1 MIGEQ
6 DRPLGATVQQRGSG
20 LVGFGKLNFVR
31 LRAGGFM
38 RLGALSTAVTLWL
51 LRTSGVLAF
60 PLIDLTN
67 QDQVPQGTELA
78 APDAQD
84 LQHQLQIANGLTAPP
99 GGGWTFVP
107 GINIQ
112 ELLTD
117 NVEEQ
122 HSPRQADLVSY
133 FAPGFSLAGD
143 LPRLQVS
150 LSYVPTLAIYT
161 RTGSLDSLTNQ
172 LNGLATVTLMPDLA
186 YVDVRALSGV
196 HNLYGG
202 LGGIGTLGAP
212 AGAGATAQTAI
223 PTLAG
228 NAVGLN
234 KMNEVQT
241 TSFAISPYLLHD
253 FGDWGT
259 GKVGYS
265 LGVTRSDTPT
275 GFASAP
281 LPTGGSNGQTLLSNE
296 AMAHFATGDILKLLR
311 NTIDLGVLQGRT
323 SIEPAGAVVGVGS
336 PPVLDGSTSSRI
348 IATDTLSY
356 ALTRSLE
363 VFVSGGHE
371 DITYSNQTVSSATGI
386 PGADG
391 AILPT
396 YTYSNVPGISIHDLT
411 WRFGG
416 TLTPGPDSSL
426 TLAYGHQNGYNSFSV
441 DGHYQATA
449 RTLLT
454 VSYGST
460 LGTQL
465 EYLQNQLNLAATNGT
480 GALINGQTGGP
491 LFGATNALPARD
503 GVFRTDALNVGARTS
518 LERDI
523 IAFNLLLTK
532 QTNSQSIAMSG
543 SNSSKSVNASWL
555 HQMRPDMTVSA
566 ALSFAVQDNTT
577 GNVGAF
583 NSGNSTSVVT
593 SLAWQYQISDTLR
606 ANVRY
611 SFLEQRSQ
619 ITVYNAFQNMLIF
632 GISKTF

>member
-6 DRPLGATVQQRGSG
+6 DRPRGATAQQRGSG
-20 LVGFGKLNFVR
+20 LVGCGKLNFVR
-31 LRAGGFM
+31 LGARGLI
-38 RLGALSTAVTLWL
+38 RLGVLGVAVTLWL
-51 LRTSGVLAF
+51 LRTNGVLAF
-60 PLIDLTN
+60 PLIDVSN

-78 APDAQD
+78 PPDAQD
-84 LQHQLQIANGLTAPP
+84 LQRQLQIANGLTAPAR
-99 GGGWTFVP
+99 GGWTFVP
-107 GINIQ
+107 RIDVQ

-150 LSYVPTLAIYT
+150 LSYAPTLSIYT

-172 LNGLATVTLMPDLA
+172 LNGLATITLMPDLA

-202 LGGIGTLGAP
+202 LGGIGTIGAP

-228 NAVGLN
+228 NAAGLN
-234 KMNEVQT
+234 KINEVQT
-241 TSFAISPYLLHD
+241 TSFGISPYLLHE

-265 LGVTRSDTPT
+265 LGVTRSDTPS
-275 GFASAP
+275 GFASTP
-281 LPTGGSNGQTLLSNE
+281 LPTGGSNGQTLLSSE
-296 AMAHFATGDILKLLR
+296 VMAHFATGDILEPLK
-311 NTIDLGVLQGRT
+311 NTIDLDMLQGRT
-323 SIEPAGAVVGVGS
+323 NLDPTGAVVGAGGS
-336 PPVLDGSTSSRI
+336 PVLDGSTSSRI
-348 IATDTLSY
+348 LATNTVSY
-356 ALTRSLE
+356 ALTRSLV

-371 DITYSNQTVSSATGI
+371 DITYSNQTVSSVTGI
-386 PGADG
+386 PHADG

-396 YTYSNVPGISIHDLT
+396 YTYRNVPGISIHDLT

-416 TLTPGPDSSL
+416 TWTPRPDSSL
-426 TLAYGHQNGYNSFSV
+426 TVAYGHENGYNSFSV

-465 EYLQNQLNLAATNGT
+465 EYLQNQFNLAATNGT
-480 GALINGQTGGP
+480 GTLINAQTGGP
-491 LFGATNALPARD
+491 LFGATNALPAQD
-503 GVFRTDALNVGARTS
+503 GVFRTNSLNVGSHTS
-518 LERDI
+518 SERDI

-532 QTNSQSIAMSG
+532 QANSQGGETSG
-543 SNSSKSVNASWL
+543 SSKSVNASWL

-566 ALSFAVQDNTT
+566 ALSFAVQDNTI
-577 GNVGAF
+577 GSAGAF
-583 NSGNSTSVVT
+583 SPGSSTSVVT
-593 SLAWQYQISDTLR
+593 SLAWQYQISDTLA

-611 SFLEQRSQ
+611 SFLEQRSP
-619 ITVYNAFQNMLIF
+619 IAVYSLFQNMLIV

>member
-6 DRPLGATVQQRGSG
+6 DQPRVATVQQLASG
-20 LVGFGKLNFVR
+20 LVGFGKPNFAH
-31 LRAGGFM
+31 LRAGGLT
-38 RLGALSTAVTLWL
+38 RLGALGIAVALWL
-51 LRTSGVLAF
+51 LRASGVLAF
-60 PLIDLTN
+60 PLIDLPN

-78 APDAQD
+78 TPDAQD
-84 LQHQLQIANGLTAPP
+84 LQHQLQIANGLAAPA

-107 GINIQ
+107 RIDVQ

-150 LSYVPTLAIYT
+150 LSYAPTLSIYA

-202 LGGIGTLGAP
+202 LGGLGTIGAP

-228 NAVGLN
+228 NAAGLT
-234 KMNEVQT
+234 KLNEVQT
-241 TSFAISPYLLHD
+241 TSFIISPYLLHD

-265 LGVTRSDTPT
+265 LGLSRSDTPS

-281 LPTGGSNGQTLLSNE
+281 FPTGGSNGQTLLSNE
-296 AMAHFATGDILKLLR
+296 ELAHFATGDFLGLLK
-311 NTIDLGVLQGRT
+311 NTIDLDMLQGRT
-323 SIEPAGAVVGVGS
+323 YLDLTGAVAAPGS
-336 PPVLDGSTSSRI
+336 PSVIDGSTSSRI
-348 IATDTLSY
+348 VATDSLSY
-356 ALTRSLE
+356 ALTRSLV

-371 DITYSNQTVSSATGI
+371 DISYSSQTVSGA
-386 PGADG
+386 PGLFG
-391 AILPT
+391 ANGALPPT
-396 YTYSNVPGISIHDLT
+396 YTYLDVPGLSIHDLT

-416 TLTPGPDSSL
+416 IWTPSPDSSL
-426 TLAYGHQNGYNSFSV
+426 TMSYGHQNGYNSISA
-441 DGHYQATA
+441 DGHFQATA

-454 VSYGST
+454 VSYSSI

-465 EYLQNQLNLAATNGT
+465 EYLQNRLNLAATNGT
-480 GALINGQTGGP
+480 GALINSQTGGP
-491 LFGATNALPARD
+491 LFGATNALAAQD
-503 GVFRTDALNVGARTS
+503 GVYRTDELNVGSNTV

-523 IAFNLLLTK
+523 IAFGLLLTK
-532 QTNSQSIAMSG
+532 QTDSQSAAMSG
-543 SNSSKSVNASWL
+543 SSKSVSATWL
-555 HQMRPDMTVSA
+555 HRMRPDMTTSA
-566 ALSFAVQDNTT
+566 AISFAIQDHTI
-577 GNVGAF
+577 GNAVSF
-583 NSGNSTSVVT
+583 TPGNSTSVVT
-593 SLAWQYQISDTLR
+593 SLAWQYQISDTLG

-611 SFLEQRSQ
+611 SFLEQQSP
-619 ITVYNAFQNMLIF
+619 IAVYSMFQNMLIV

>member
-6 DRPLGATVQQRGSG
+6 DRPRGATVQRRGSG
-20 LVGFGKLNFVR
+20 LVVLGKLNFAR
-31 LRAGGFM
+31 IRAEGFM
-38 RLGALSTAVTLWL
+38 RLGALSLAVTLWL

-60 PLIDLTN
+60 PLIDPTN

-84 LQHQLQIANGLTAPP
+84 LQRQLQLANGLTAPA

-107 GINIQ
+107 RIDVQ

-150 LSYVPTLAIYT
+150 LSYAPTLSIYT
-161 RTGSLDSLTNQ
+161 QTGSLDSLTNQ
-172 LNGLATVTLMPDLA
+172 LNGLATVTLMPELA

-202 LGGIGTLGAP
+202 LGGLGTIGAP

-228 NAVGLN
+228 NAEGLN
-234 KMNEVQT
+234 KLNEVQT

-259 GKVGYS
+259 AKVGYS
-265 LGVTRSDTPT
+265 LGLSRSDTPS
-275 GFASAP
+275 GFALAP
-281 LPTGGSNGQTLLSNE
+281 LPTGSSNGQTLLSNE
-296 AMAHFATGDILKLLR
+296 ELAHFATGDFLGLLK
-311 NTIDLGVLQGRT
+311 NTIDLDMLQGRT
-323 SIEPAGAVVGVGS
+323 YLDLTGAVAAPGS
-336 PPVLDGSTSSRI
+336 PPVIDGSTSSRI
-348 IATDTLSY
+348 VATDTISY
-356 ALTRSLE
+356 ALTRSLV
-363 VFVSGGHE
+363 VFLSGGHE
-371 DITYSNQTVSSATGI
+371 DITYSSQTITGA
-386 PGADG
+386 PGLLG
-391 AILPT
+391 SNGTLLPT
-396 YTYSNVPGISIHDLT
+396 YTYRDVPGISVHDLT

-416 TLTPGPDSSL
+416 TWTPSPDSSL
-426 TLAYGHQNGYNSFSV
+426 TMGYGHQNGYNSISA
-441 DGHYQATA
+441 DGHLQATA

-454 VSYGST
+454 VSYSSI

-465 EYLQNQLNLAATNGT
+465 EYLQNRLNLAATNGT
-480 GALINGQTGGP
+480 GALINSQTGGP
-491 LFGATNALPARD
+491 LFGATNALATQD
-503 GVFRTDALNVGARTS
+503 GVYRTDELNVGSRTS
-518 LERDI
+518 FERDI
-523 IAFNLLLTK
+523 IAFGLLLTK
-532 QTNSQSIAMSG
+532 QTNSQSTATSA
-543 SNSSKSVNASWL
+543 SSKSISATWL
-555 HQMRPDMTVSA
+555 HRMRPDMTTSA
-566 ALSFAVQDNTT
+566 AISFAVQDHTI

-583 NSGNSTSVVT
+583 NSGNSTSVVA
-593 SLAWQYQISDTLR
+593 SLAWQYQISDTLG

-611 SFLEQRSQ
+611 SFLEQQSP
-619 ITVYNAFQNMLIF
+619 IALYSLFQNMLIV

>member
-1 MIGEQ
+1 MASLAL
-6 DRPLGATVQQRGSG
+6 PALGP
-20 LVGFGKLNFVR
+20 
-31 LRAGGFM
+31 GGFI
-38 RLGALSTAVTLWL
+38 RLGALSMALTLWL
-51 LRTSGVLAF
+51 MRPSGVLAF
-60 PLIDLTN
+60 PLIDVTN

-84 LQHQLQIANGLTAPP
+84 LQHQLQIVNGLAAPA

-107 GINIQ
+107 RIDVQ
-112 ELLTD
+112 ELRHQYAWRSSTAPGKPIL
-117 NVEEQ
+117 
-122 HSPRQADLVSY
+122 SRIL
-133 FAPGFSLAGD
+133 APGFSLAGD
-143 LPRLQVS
+143 LPRLQVA

-161 RTGSLDSLTNQ
+161 RTGSLDSVTNQ

-281 LPTGGSNGQTLLSNE
+281 LPTGGSNGQTLSSNE
-296 AMAHFATGDILKLLR
+296 AIAHFATGDILKLLR
-311 NTIDLGVLQGRT
+311 NTIDLDVLQGRT
-323 SIEPAGAVVGVGS
+323 SIDQAGAVVGVGS

-386 PGADG
+386 SGADG

-416 TLTPGPDSSL
+416 IWTR
-426 TLAYGHQNGYNSFSV
+426 V
-441 DGHYQATA
+441 ATA
-449 RTLLT
+449 
-454 VSYGST
+454 
-460 LGTQL
+460 
-465 EYLQNQLNLAATNGT
+465 AAI
-480 GALINGQTGGP
+480 L
-491 LFGATNALPARD
+491 
-503 GVFRTDALNVGARTS
+503 
-518 LERDI
+518 
-523 IAFNLLLTK
+523 
-532 QTNSQSIAMSG
+532 
-543 SNSSKSVNASWL
+543 
-555 HQMRPDMTVSA
+555 
-566 ALSFAVQDNTT
+566 
-577 GNVGAF
+577 
-583 NSGNSTSVVT
+583 NSGFAGIFEVLSPC
-593 SLAWQYQISDTLR
+593 LGGFWAGRGKR
-606 ANVRY
+606 AVRAGVW
-611 SFLEQRSQ
+611 RRR
-619 ITVYNAFQNMLIF
+619 
-632 GISKTF
+632 

>member
-6 DRPLGATVQQRGSG
+6 DRPRGATVQQRGSG
-20 LVGFGKLNFVR
+20 LVGFGKLNFAR
-31 LRAGGFM
+31 LLARGSM
-38 RLGALSTAVTLWL
+38 RRGALSMAVTLWL

-60 PLIDLTN
+60 PLIDSTN

-84 LQHQLQIANGLTAPP
+84 LQRQLQIANGLAAPA

-107 GINIQ
+107 RIDVQ

-133 FAPGFSLAGD
+133 FAPGFSLVGD

-150 LSYVPTLAIYT
+150 LSYAPTLSIYT

-172 LNGLATVTLMPDLA
+172 LNGLATITLMPDLA

-202 LGGIGTLGAP
+202 LGGIGTIGAP

-228 NAVGLN
+228 NAAGLN
-234 KMNEVQT
+234 KLNEVQT
-241 TSFAISPYLLHD
+241 TSFGISPYLLHD

-265 LGVTRSDTPT
+265 LGVTRSDTPS

-296 AMAHFATGDILKLLR
+296 ETAHFATGDILEFFK
-311 NTIDLGVLQGRT
+311 NAIDLDMLQGRT
-323 SIEPAGAVVGVGS
+323 SLDPTGVVVGAGVA
-336 PPVLDGSTSSRI
+336 PVLDGSTSSRI
-348 IATDTLSY
+348 VASDTVSY
-356 ALTRSLE
+356 ALSRSL
-363 VFVSGGHE
+363 VAFVSGGHE
-371 DITYSNQTVSSATGI
+371 DITYSNQTVSSAIGI
-386 PGADG
+386 PG

-396 YTYSNVPGISIHDLT
+396 YTYRNVPGISIHDLT

-416 TLTPGPDSSL
+416 TWTPSPYSSL
-426 TLAYGHQNGYNSFSV
+426 MLSYGHENGYNSFSV

-480 GALINGQTGGP
+480 GALINGRTGGP
-491 LFGATNALPARD
+491 LFGATNALAAQD
-503 GVFRTDALNVGARTS
+503 GVFRTDALTVGSRTS
-518 LERDI
+518 LDRDI
-523 IAFNLLLTK
+523 IAFDLLLTK
-532 QTNSQSIAMSG
+532 QTNSQGGATSG
-543 SNSSKSVNASWL
+543 SSNSINASWL

-566 ALSFAVQDNTT
+566 ALSFAVQDHAI
-577 GNVGAF
+577 GNAGAF
-583 NSGNSTSVVT
+583 NPGNSTSVVT
-593 SLAWQYQISDTLR
+593 SLAWQYQISDTLGV
-606 ANVRY
+606 NVRY
-611 SFLEQRSQ
+611 SFLEQQSP
-619 ITVYNAFQNMLIF
+619 IAVYSLFQNMLIL

>member
-6 DRPLGATVQQRGSG
+6 DRSRETTVQQRESG
-20 LVGFGKLNFVR
+20 PVVFGKLNFAR
-31 LRAGGFM
+31 HRAGGFM
-38 RLGALSTAVTLWL
+38 RLGALSMAVTLWL

-78 APDAQD
+78 TPDAQD
-84 LQHQLQIANGLTAPP
+84 LQRQLEIANGLGAPA

-107 GINIQ
+107 RIDVQ

-150 LSYVPTLAIYT
+150 LSYAPTLSIYT

-202 LGGIGTLGAP
+202 LGGIGTIGSP

-223 PTLAG
+223 PMLAG
-228 NAVGLN
+228 NAAGLN
-234 KMNEVQT
+234 KTNEVQT
-241 TSFAISPYLLHD
+241 TSFGISPYLLHD

-259 GKVGYS
+259 GRVGYS
-265 LGVTRSDTPT
+265 LGVTRSDTPS

-281 LPTGGSNGQTLLSNE
+281 FPTRGGNGQTLLSNE
-296 AMAHFATGDILKLLR
+296 EMAHFATGDILEFFKSI
-311 NTIDLGVLQGRT
+311 IDLDMVQGRT
-323 SIEPAGAVVGVGS
+323 NLDPTGAVAGAGV
-336 PPVLDGSTSSRI
+336 PPVSDGSTSNRI
-348 IATDTLSY
+348 VATDTVSY
-356 ALTRSLE
+356 ALTRGLV

-371 DITYSNQTVSSATGI
+371 DITYSNQTVSSATAI
-386 PGADG
+386 PGAT
-391 AILPT
+391 LPT
-396 YTYSNVPGISIHDLT
+396 YTYRNVPGISVHDLT

-416 TLTPGPDSSL
+416 TLTPSRDSSL

-441 DGHYQATA
+441 DGFYQATA
-449 RTLLT
+449 RTLLS

-491 LFGATNALPARD
+491 LFGATNALSAQD
-503 GVFRTDALNVGARTS
+503 GVFRTNSLNVGSRTS
-518 LERDI
+518 LGRDI

-532 QTNSQSIAMSG
+532 QTNSRGAATSDS
-543 SNSSKSVNASWL
+543 SNSVNASWL

-566 ALSFAVQDNTT
+566 ALSFAVQDHTI
-577 GNVGAF
+577 GNVGAS
-583 NSGNSTSVVT
+583 NPGNSTSVVT
-593 SLAWQYQISDTLR
+593 SLAWQYQISDTLG

-611 SFLEQRSQ
+611 SFLEQRSS
-619 ITVYNAFQNMLIF
+619 IAVYSLFQNMLIL